1 MNRFPLDIYARWR
14 FELSYSTEGGS
25 APHLASNRSRQRQRN
40 AGGQLVGAISHSAAL
55 PPLIPLLSVLTPDD
69 HFQLALHWGSRPLP
83 TEGLPV
89 VDDDLMFA
97 ASFTT
102 WTGSSLR
109 QLRGSAITTLRQL
122 QRRWQPVTK
131 QLRKFQTAAISKATA
146 QRDVGFTALLVL
158 LVNWSNTLQPYG
170 LIAGLPAVGY
180 SISSRQVEVPLG
192 SRSDI
197 SAPMMSGFHIS
208 YVAHILPHLRDF
220 LHELQGCIL
229 VCICA
234 HHKCCEADIF
244 GLGVSALL
252 PRRWFRNFSFP
263 FVKDLVNSNPIN
275 LYTHWRFHA
284 GRAPLAPV
292 HRRPHPWLDFAF
304 AGMGYDWLACS
315 A

>member
-1 MNRFPLDIYARWR
+1 
-14 FELSYSTEGGS
+14 
-25 APHLASNRSRQRQRN
+25 
-40 AGGQLVGAISHSAAL
+40 
-55 PPLIPLLSVLTPDD
+55 
-69 HFQLALHWGSRPLP
+69 
-83 TEGLPV
+83 
-89 VDDDLMFA
+89 MFA

-131 QLRKFQTAAISKATA
+131 QLRKFQTAAISKVTA

-158 LVNWSNTLQPYG
+158 LVNWSNTLLPYG

-197 SAPMMSGFHIS
+197 SAPMMSGFHFS
-208 YVAHILPHLRDF
+208 YVAHILQHLRDF

-229 VCICA
+229 VCNCA

-244 GLGVSALL
+244 GFGASTPTMVQEFLFSLCQGLGEQQSHQSL
-252 PRRWFRNFSFP
+252 
-263 FVKDLVNSNPIN
+263 
-275 LYTHWRFHA
+275 H
-284 GRAPLAPV
+284 PLAFPC
-292 HRRPHPWLDFAF
+292 P
-304 AGMGYDWLACS
+304 S
-315 A
+315 AQAAASMVGLCFCGNGL